1 MIYFYVFL
9 ALLVLA
15 VVLSLSN
22 KIRIKRNLKSS
33 WGKYPGYEFREK
45 ENSKIL
51 KESFEI
57 IKRFNDVDKI
67 IDDYT
72 WNDLEMQLIFDR
84 INKTESTIGAQAL
97 YNRLRIIKEDQ
108 KDKEYLESLEEF
120 FEKDEKKRI
129 DCQYIFYRLGRIK
142 NTGIFEFLNSG
153 ITDMSNNL
161 WMYLLMGLIPL
172 MSAIVLYFRQNLI
185 IFSVLFISIAMN
197 MFYSIN
203 KYKKIQGQIHKI
215 NYISNAVYTAK
226 NLMKLEVPIG
236 DNLRNKIEKLK
247 KIKRISYIG
256 QIDSGSD
263 FEYISYYLNA
273 IFMLPLIT
281 YYYVVKEI
289 KRNQEEILIFLHML
303 GEIEVAIAVL
313 NYKIASKDYCIPEFI
328 DERKIRAKNIF
339 HPLLNA
345 PVKNDVIWSDN
356 TLVTGSNASGK
367 STYVK
372 SIAINALLS
381 QTLYLAHAKEFLL
394 KKGNILTSMAIKDN
408 LVEGDSYFI
417 AEIKSLKR
425 IINDLQSNQSYYFV
439 DEILKGTNTV
449 ERIAASSSIINYFVD
464 NEALSFIATH
474 DIELTKMHGNV
485 RNIHFKEK
493 ITECDRI
500 EFDYKVYEGPSK
512 TTNAIKLLEIMNF
525 PKNITD
531 RANERADNFLKFGK
545 WIFDRN

>member
-22 KIRIKRNLKSS
+22 KRRIKRNLKSS

-45 ENSKIL
+45 ENEKIL

-57 IKRFNDVDKI
+57 IKRFHDGDKI

-72 WNDLEMQLIFDR
+72 WNDLEMQLIFNR

-97 YNRLRIIKEDQ
+97 YNRLRIIKENQ

-120 FEKDEKKRI
+120 FEKDEKKRT

-172 MSAIVLYFRQNLI
+172 ISAIVLYFRQNLI

-215 NYISNAVYTAK
+215 NYISNSVYTAK
-226 NLMKLEVPIG
+226 NLVKFEVPIG
-236 DNLRNKIEKLK
+236 DKLRNKIEKLK

-273 IFMLPLIT
+273 IFMLPLIA

-289 KRNQEEILIFLHML
+289 KRNQEEILIFLQML

-313 NYKIASKDYCIPEFI
+313 NYKIASKDYCIPKFI
-328 DERKIRAKNIF
+328 DERKIRAKDIF
-339 HPLLNA
+339 HPMLNA
-345 PVKNDVIWSDN
+345 PVRNDVIWNDN

-381 QTLYLAHAKEFLL
+381 QTLYLAHAKEFSL

-408 LVEGDSYFI
+408 LVEGESYFI

-425 IINDLQSNQSYYFV
+425 IVNDLQNNQSYYFV

-493 ITECDRI
+493 IIEGDRI

-512 TTNAIKLLEIMNF
+512 TTNAIKLLEIMSF

-531 RANERADNFLKFGK
+531 RANERADNFLKLGK